1 MAQGRGHGDDRAMR
15 GRMGQQAGSARPR
28 SRGGTT
34 RPAPKKGDMPHTGT
48 RRMDA
53 APRGQPAKGGGMKP
67 KR

>member
-15 GRMGQQAGSARPR
+15 GRIGQQAGSARPR
-28 SRGGTT
+28 GRGGAA
-34 RPAPKKGDMPHTGT
+34 RPAPKKGDVPHSGM

-53 APRGQPAKGGGMKP
+53 APRMQPAKGGGTKP